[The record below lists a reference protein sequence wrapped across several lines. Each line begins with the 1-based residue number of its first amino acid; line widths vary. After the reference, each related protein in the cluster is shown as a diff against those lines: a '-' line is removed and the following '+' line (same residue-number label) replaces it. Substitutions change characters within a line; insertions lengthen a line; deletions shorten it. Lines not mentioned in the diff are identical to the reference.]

1 MIPIHSHEG
10 LATRLKPIPFC
21 TALKIPYSFAPA
33 LSDCDLAYQER
44 RFGNCSVVLL
54 QVKSLETEPLLQ
66 LKAFLA
72 RHAESPILFEVQL
85 ASYEPRRDTARAWR
99 CCVSPSPSQPSLSR
113 HPANLAQPT
122 QPAALLPAAHPPG
135 KDFSRVPRA
144 PRAPKQWFSIGFNSF
159 C

>member
-1 MIPIHSHEG
+1 MGGAQAVIPIHSHEG

-85 ASYEPRRDTARAWR
+85 ASYERGVPPP
-99 CCVSPSPSQPSLSR
+99 CSPFWKPLGPLIKKTTKKHSKRMGSHASERLFP
-113 HPANLAQPT
+113 
-122 QPAALLPAAHPPG
+122 
-135 KDFSRVPRA
+135 
-144 PRAPKQWFSIGFNSF
+144 
-159 C
+159 